1 MENVGKLLAI
11 IPARKGSKGVIRKN
25 IRTIGGVPLFV
36 HTVRAV
42 QDSRCADLIVISS
55 DDPEICAWAESHGI
69 KFLWRDPEL
78 ATSETTISEVALS
91 VISELS
97 WQGNVGVFQPT
108 SPLRSG
114 LSIKNAYHDFIQSAA
129 TTLGSVIKESHLFWF
144 STDGDPEFAK
154 PMFKERVNRQYS
166 SQAIYKETGAIQFS
180 TSEHLVAMREIVSS
194 NHKLFVL
201 PSGESEDIDEV
212 SDFRAVQQ
220 IFDRGLV
227 VFRFEANRVVGT
239 GHMYH
244 CLQLAEGLDHHEIVF
259 LLRNCDDFAIDLL
272 RDRGWNFQVEVD
284 LDSDLSKMPN
294 CDKKVIVND
303 VLDTEVDEILV
314 ERLHGFKI
322 VNIEDL
328 GPGAEFADAVINAL
342 YSKGPTTSSVVTLL
356 GAKYATLRSEFLDLP
371 KKDVRE
377 RITKIL
383 ISFGGTDPAELTQ
396 RIAKLLVELIGVEI
410 TAVLGI
416 GAADIEP
423 IEGVRI
429 VRNIQNMAVEIS
441 RSDLVI
447 TAAGRTVFE
456 AAAAAT
462 PVLSIAQNV
471 REATHSHLSMASG
484 VIYLGVG
491 GLVTDAE
498 IIDAVKM
505 LDQDY
510 KLRLELSER
519 LLSLTDGKGVQRVC
533 DFIDGLMR
541 AGA

>member
-1 MENVGKLLAI
+1 MENVEKLLAI

-25 IRTIGGVPLFV
+25 VRTIGGVPLFV

-42 QDSRCADLIVISS
+42 QDSCCADLIVISS

-69 KFLWRDPEL
+69 KFLWRDPDL

-91 VISELS
+91 VVSELL

-114 LSIKNAYHDFIQSAA
+114 LSIKNAYRAFTQSAA
-129 TTLGSVIKESHLFWF
+129 TTLGSVTKESHLFWF
-144 STDGDPEFAK
+144 STDGDLEFAK
-154 PMFKERVNRQYS
+154 PMFEERVNRQYS

-180 TSEHLVAMREIVSS
+180 TSEHLVEMREIVSS

-201 PSGESEDIDEV
+201 PVGESEDIDEV

-227 VFRFEANRVVGT
+227 VFRFEANKVVGT

-244 CLQLAEGLDHHEIVF
+244 CLQLAEGLDHHEIIF
-259 LLRNCDDFAIDLL
+259 LLRNCDEFAIDLL

-284 LDSDLSKMPN
+284 LGSDLSQMPN
-294 CDKKVIVND
+294 SNRKVVVND
-303 VLDTEVDEILV
+303 VLDTEVSEILT

-342 YSKGPTTSSVVTLL
+342 YSNGPKASSVVTLL
-356 GAKYATLRSEFLDLP
+356 GAKYATLRSEFSDLP
-371 KKDVRE
+371 KKVIRE
-377 RITKIL
+377 KITKIL
-383 ISFGGTDPAELTQ
+383 ISFGGTDPAQLTQ
-396 RIAKLLVELIGVEI
+396 RTAKLLAEMDGVEV

-423 IEGVRI
+423 IDGVRI
-429 VRNIQNMAVEIS
+429 VRNLQNMAVQIAN
-441 RSDLVI
+441 SDLVV

-462 PVLSIAQNV
+462 PVISIAQNV
-471 REATHSHLSMASG
+471 REATHSHLSLASG

-491 GLVTDAE
+491 GLVADAE
-498 IIDAVKM
+498 IIDAVRM

-519 LLSLTDGKGVQRVC
+519 LLMLTDGHGAQRVC